1 MSRTLDDIQGK
12 NPKPRAQA
20 KRDREPVQP
29 STGLTPPEGDV
40 ATQPQQTQ
48 PAGQQVQ
55 GTVQGA
61 PAGQPQEPPKPTQ
74 RDYMTFTEDQLKDGG
89 KSEGV
94 KMEEEAAKAGGATGT
109 TPGTTPG
116 AASSIP
122 IMTEGYEQYLRNL
135 ETLEEQKR
143 DRLAEDKER
152 LKRQQLFATIGD
164 GLSAFHEAYNN
175 TRGIKPITSGKSMTG
190 KWQERYDKLM
200 SDIDK
205 SDLAAAKNRL
215 ETMRARQAAYIA
227 AAKNDYDQKVADARA
242 RYYDKTGEANEKRG
256 IAYENNV
263 NNQNKNRDRDTDSKE
278 RHRQNQDDNN
288 TRRTDAYV
296 GKNNAQADKARNS
309 GSGGRGSS
317 GGGRGSGSLSNNP
330 NYKKVVVT
338 DKKTGT
344 KTYSWEKI
352 DDGSSAGTGAGSTG
366 KGKGK
371 GYGSKG
377 KGKGKG
383 Y

>member
-1 MSRTLDDIQGK
+1 MSRTLDDIKG
-12 NPKPRAQA
+12 NSKPRAQA
-20 KRDREPVQP
+20 KREGAQVQP

-40 ATQPQQTQ
+40 ATQSQQTQ
-48 PAGQQVQ
+48 
-55 GTVQGA
+55 

-94 KMEEEAAKAGGATGT
+94 KMEEEAAKTGGATGT
-109 TPGTTPG
+109 APG

-135 ETLEEQKR
+135 ERLEEQKR

-205 SDLAAAKNRL
+205 SDLASAKDKLEAAYRGMRLRQMQQQQDRLDRVAIASAEEKAAKIEKFKSEEDIKRAESEVKIEL
-215 ETMRARQAAYIA
+215 MRAGIEEKQASAKAKIIVANSQAYKNYA
-227 AAKNDYDQKVADARA
+227 QGDKAKN
-242 RYYDKTGEANEKRG
+242 GG
-256 IAYENNV
+256 
-263 NNQNKNRDRDTDSKE
+263 
-278 RHRQNQDDNN
+278 
-288 TRRTDAYV
+288 
-296 GKNNAQADKARNS
+296 S
-309 GSGGRGSS
+309 GSGGGSKGG

-330 NYKKVVVT
+330 NYKKVVVK
-338 DKKTGT
+338 DKGTGT
-344 KTYSWEKI
+344 TTYSWEKI
-352 DDGSSAGTGAGSTG
+352 DDGGNSGSTGGGGKGSTG

-371 GYGSKG
+371 GYGSK

>member
-1 MSRTLDDIQGK
+1 
-12 NPKPRAQA
+12 
-20 KRDREPVQP
+20 
-29 STGLTPPEGDV
+29 
-40 ATQPQQTQ
+40 
-48 PAGQQVQ
+48 
-55 GTVQGA
+55 
-61 PAGQPQEPPKPTQ
+61 
-74 RDYMTFTEDQLKDGG
+74 MTFTEAELKDGG

-109 TPGTTPG
+109 APS

-135 ETLEEQKR
+135 ERLEEQKR

-205 SDLAAAKNRL
+205 SDLASAKDRLDTAYRGMRLRQMQQQQDRLDRVAIASAEEKAARIEKFKSEEDIKRAESEVKIQLMQAGIEEKKASAQAKLIIANSQAYKNY
-215 ETMRARQAAYIA
+215 AQG
-227 AAKNDYDQKVADARA
+227 
-242 RYYDKTGEANEKRG
+242 DKT
-256 IAYENNV
+256 
-263 NNQNKNRDRDTDSKE
+263 KN
-278 RHRQNQDDNN
+278 
-288 TRRTDAYV
+288 
-296 GKNNAQADKARNS
+296 GGS
-309 GSGGRGSS
+309 GSGGGSKGG
-317 GGGRGSGSLSNNP
+317 GGGRGSGGKGSGRVKDNEWVAETMADDP
-330 NYKKVVVT
+330 GGYQEAYERAKKMKNGKQPTAAEVRGAYNG
-338 DKKTGT
+338 KKRQTG
-344 KTYSWEKI
+344 
-352 DDGSSAGTGAGSTG
+352 GGGSTG

>member
-1 MSRTLDDIQGK
+1 MSRTLDDIQG
-12 NPKPRAQA
+12 NTPKPRAQA
-20 KRDREPVQP
+20 KREREPVQP

-40 ATQPQQTQ
+40 ATQSQQTQ

-55 GTVQGA
+55 GAVQGA

-74 RDYMTFTEDQLKDGG
+74 QDHMTFTEDQLKDGG

-94 KMEEEAAKAGGATGT
+94 KMEEEAAKTGGATGAA
-109 TPGTTPG
+109 PG

-135 ETLEEQKR
+135 ERLEEQKR
-143 DRLAEDKER
+143 DRLVEDKER

-205 SDLAAAKNRL
+205 SDLASAKNRL
-215 ETMRARQAAYIA
+215 DTAYKGMRLRQMQQQQDRLDRVAIA
-227 AAKNDYDQKVADARA
+227 SAEEKAAKIEKFKSEEDIKRA
-242 RYYDKTGEANEKRG
+242 ESEVKIQLMQAGIEEKK
-256 IAYENNV
+256 A
-263 NNQNKNRDRDTDSKE
+263 S
-278 RHRQNQDDNN
+278 
-288 TRRTDAYV
+288 
-296 GKNNAQADKARNS
+296 AQAKMIIANSQAYKNYAQGDKAKNGGS
-309 GSGGRGSS
+309 GSGGGSKGG

>member
-1 MSRTLDDIQGK
+1 
-12 NPKPRAQA
+12 
-20 KRDREPVQP
+20 
-29 STGLTPPEGDV
+29 
-40 ATQPQQTQ
+40 
-48 PAGQQVQ
+48 
-55 GTVQGA
+55 
-61 PAGQPQEPPKPTQ
+61 
-74 RDYMTFTEDQLKDGG
+74 MTFTEDQLKDGG

-94 KMEEEAAKAGGATGT
+94 KMEEEAAKTGGAAGT
-109 TPGTTPG
+109 APG

-135 ETLEEQKR
+135 ERLEEQKR

-152 LKRQQLFATIGD
+152 LKRQKLFATIGD

-205 SDLAAAKNRL
+205 SDLASAKNRL

-227 AAKNDYDQKVADARA
+227 AAKNDYNQKVADARA
-242 RYYDKTGEANEKRG
+242 RYYEDTGAANQQRATSYSEG
-256 IAYENNV
+256 I
-263 NNQNKNRDRDTDSKE
+263 NNQNENRNRDTTSKIN
-278 RHRQNQDDNN
+278 HRQNQDENN
-288 TRRTDAYV
+288 NRRTDAYV
-296 GKNNAQADKARNS
+296 GNKNAQTAKAMNDSSCKGGS
-309 GSGGRGSS
+309 GSK
-317 GGGRGSGSLSNNP
+317 GGGRVKDNKWVAETMADDPGG
-330 NYKKVVVT
+330 YQEAYERAKKIKHGKPTAAEVRGAYNG
-338 DKKTGT
+338 KKRQTG
-344 KTYSWEKI
+344 
-352 DDGSSAGTGAGSTG
+352 GGGSTG

-377 KGKGKG
+377 KGKG